1 MNAYNDAVP
10 EPWASAFRRAGFVS
24 PVTSEP
30 SLRALQ
36 RDTGLHPSTVGRII
50 RGETRRPQIATMHT
64 LAQVLDED
72 ISTVTKWIR
81 EALPFKPQQW
91 TPPEEA
97 KLLTKAQRKSL
108 NAMIKSMAEANV
120 VSGAMSQNGIEY
132 DPRHK

>member
-1 MNAYNDAVP
+1 MNTHDDAVP

-24 PVTSEP
+24 PVTNEP

-50 RGETRRPQIATMHT
+50 RGETRRPQITTVRT

-72 ISTVTKWIR
+72 VATITKWVR
-81 EALPFKPQQW
+81 EALPFEPQRW
-91 TPPEEA
+91 SPPEEA

-108 NAMIKSMAEANV
+108 NDMIKSMAEANI
-120 VSGAMSQNGIEY
+120 VSGAMSYNGIEY
-132 DPRHK
+132 DPRVC